1 MNRLLQKELRLSA
14 SLLSYLFIAFGLMTL
29 IPGYPILVGTFFV
42 SFGIFQSF
50 QTAREA
56 NDILYSAL
64 LPISKADIVRSKF
77 LFSICIE
84 MCGFAVMVIMT
95 VLRMTV
101 LTDAVAYRSNA
112 LMNANLISLGFALL
126 IFGCFNAIFICGF
139 FKTAYY
145 YGKPFVFYAI
155 VAFTIIGIAEAL
167 HHIPGLE
174 AVNAFGFANMSLQLS
189 GLIAGAVLYVLLT
202 FIALKRSIKR
212 FEVIDL

>member
-1 MNRLLQKELRLSA
+1 MNRLLKKELKLSA

-29 IPGYPILVGTFFV
+29 LPGYPILVGVFFV
-42 SFGIFQSF
+42 SLGIFQSF

-77 LFSICIE
+77 IFSIFIE

-95 VLRMTV
+95 ILRMTV
-101 LTDAVAYRSNA
+101 FADSTVYRTNA
-112 LMNANLISLGFALL
+112 LMNANLIFLGFALL

-139 FKTAYY
+139 FKTAYK
-145 YGKPFVFYAI
+145 YGKPFVFYII
-155 VAFTIIGIAEAL
+155 VAFIIISIAETL
-167 HHIPGLE
+167 HYIPGLE
-174 AVNAFGFANMSLQLS
+174 AVNAFGFKNMTLQLS

-202 FIALKRSIKR
+202 FIAFKKSIKR

>member
-1 MNRLLQKELRLSA
+1 MYKLLRKELKLSA
-14 SLLSYLFIAFGLMTL
+14 SPLSYLFIAFGLMTL
-29 IPGYPILVGTFFV
+29 LPGYPILVGAFFI

-64 LPISKADIVRSKF
+64 LPISKADVVRSKF
-77 LFSICIE
+77 AFSIFIE
-84 MCGFAVMVIMT
+84 MCGFSVMTIMT

-101 LTDAVAYRSNA
+101 LADSAVYRNNA
-112 LMNANLISLGFALL
+112 LMNANLIFLGFALL

-145 YGKPFVFYAI
+145 YGKPFVLYI
-155 VAFTIIGIAEAL
+155 LVAFIIIGIAETL

-174 AVNAFGFANMSLQLS
+174 AVNAFGFDNISLQLA
-189 GLIAGAVLYVLLT
+189 GLISGAALYVLFTL
-202 FIALKRSIKR
+202 IALKKSIKR
-212 FEVIDL
+212 FEVVDL